1 MPLSKFK
8 GQLQS
13 KKRFFIYWIWLVGSW
28 EFVNV
33 SKCLVWCLNN
43 LYKKSSTTSPLLKRA
58 AALQP
63 LKLAK
68 FQIFSSTSSPKC
80 HASISAP
87 HHALSRFQEESFNS
101 CQKKRQSPTSQK
113 TFQTWKLSKE
123 YIQLTHVKTDP
134 FLLPVANPNHN
145 HHQHYGSQPL
155 SPRNPSPVHTATGG
169 VWASK
174 SGVSTSITKERPI
187 AC

>member
-1 MPLSKFK
+1 MKEEIL
-8 GQLQS
+8 
-13 KKRFFIYWIWLVGSW
+13 YWIWLVGSW
-28 EFVNV
+28 EFFNV

-101 CQKKRQSPTSQK
+101 CQKKRQSQTSQK
-113 TFQTWKLSKE
+113 TFQTWKPSKE
-123 YIQLTHVKTDP
+123 YIQLTHLELIH
-134 FLLPVANPNHN
+134 FYYLLPPQPQPP
-145 HHQHYGSQPL
+145 QHYGSQPL
-155 SPRNPSPVHTATGG
+155 SPKEPIPGAHGHRGRLSLKKWKQHL
-169 VWASK
+169 S
-174 SGVSTSITKERPI
+174 SKERPM